1 MYEDIVSYDWLKLLN
16 IFKIMCMN
24 KSIFSERGRG
34 VFELMS
40 LKLYEI
46 CDEKNVYF
54 WFLFKGVWLYNLCVG
69 FLVSVLSF
77 WLRGLGLSFGMVGL
91 MCYVFWE
98 DI

>member
-24 KSIFSERGRG
+24 KSIFSERGRC

-46 CDEKNVYF
+46 CDEKYVMKKMYIF
-54 WFLFKGVWLYNLCVG
+54 DFYLEVFDCIIYV
-69 FLVSVLSF
+69 LVF
-77 WLRGLGLSFGMVGL
+77 WLV
-91 MCYVFWE
+91 C
-98 DI
+98 

>member
-24 KSIFSERGRG
+24 KSIFSERERC

-40 LKLYEI
+40 LKIYEI

-54 WFLFKGVWLYNLCVG
+54 
-69 FLVSVLSF
+69 
-77 WLRGLGLSFGMVGL
+77 
-91 MCYVFWE
+91 
-98 DI
+98 